1 MENLDNILKNI
12 KPPRELCKRCFEWDS
27 YENVGPHDIP
37 GCPHNVLGTKA
48 HSYIVGERDDCPE
61 FNEY

>member
-1 MENLDNILKNI
+1 MTKLDKILKNK
-12 KPPRELCKRCFEWDS
+12 KPPRELCKRCFEWNS
-27 YENVGPHDIP
+27 YEDIGPNDIP
-37 GCPHNVLGTKA
+37 GCVHDFFGNKA